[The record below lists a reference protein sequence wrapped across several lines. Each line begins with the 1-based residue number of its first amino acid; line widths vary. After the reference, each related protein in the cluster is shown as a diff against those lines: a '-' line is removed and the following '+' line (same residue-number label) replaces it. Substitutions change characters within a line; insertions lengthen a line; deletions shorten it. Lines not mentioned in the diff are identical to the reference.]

1 MDCARC
7 SKSAV
12 AMSWFPQHVCP
23 PVIAEL
29 ILQKMQQKDTKGG
42 IWPKVQTS
50 SATLWI
56 SMSMFFAPN
65 PGTTSTDMAGTWKRG
80 YASISQGV
88 GVHST
93 RRLPQAED
101 GHVAVPRSQGDALN
115 DARVST
121 CPNSGAVVS
130 FLISQ
135 TSGQIWTDKLA
146 DPGADW
152 RNVGAKS

>member
-1 MDCARC
+1 
-7 SKSAV
+7 
-12 AMSWFPQHVCP
+12 MSWFPQQVCP

-56 SMSMFFAPN
+56 SMSMFFAN

-88 GVHST
+88 GDHST

-101 GHVAVPRSQGDALN
+101 GHVAVPRNQGDALN
-115 DARVST
+115 DARVS
-121 CPNSGAVVS
+121 
-130 FLISQ
+130 
-135 TSGQIWTDKLA
+135 TDKLA

-152 RNVGAKS
+152 RNVGAES